1 MNKINSYRRY
11 LMTKTTLKH
20 ESGFT
25 LVELSIVLVIIGL
38 IVGGVLVGQDMI
50 KAAEIRSTIGQIES
64 FNTASNVFRDKY
76 EQLPGDIS
84 SSKATTLGLTTRTGV
99 AGRGDGNG
107 LIQSAATTGASSMY
121 LGYETGLFWR
131 DLNQMS
137 MVDGTYDQA
146 TDAFPTAALTVDTV
160 KTWMP
165 EAKLKHGNMI
175 TVYSTGGKNYYE
187 ISGITSVAVTGIYTF
202 KPSLTPQEAMG
213 IDQKM
218 DDGRPLTGNARGAY
232 ATAVVDGI
240 QAKTANLAA
249 GTLAANAVTDCING
263 DANIATATDPYNVLN
278 DDNASQL
285 ACQLRIRA
293 GF

>member
-1 MNKINSYRRY
+1 
-11 LMTKTTLKH
+11 MTKTTLKH

-50 KAAEIRSTIGQIES
+50 KAAEIRSTISQVES
-64 FNTASNVFRDKY
+64 FNTAANVFRDKY
-76 EQLPGDIS
+76 EQLPGDVS
-84 SSKATTLGLTTRTGV
+84 SSKATTLGLTTRTGA

-107 LIQSAATTGASSMY
+107 LIQSAATTGATSMY

-137 MVDGTYDQA
+137 LVEGTFDQA
-146 TDAFPTAALTVDTV
+146 TDAFPTAALTVESV
-160 KTWMP
+160 KSWMP

-175 TVYSTGGKNYYE
+175 TVYTSGGKNYFE
-187 ISGITSVAVTGIYTF
+187 VSGITSVAVTGIYTL

-218 DDGRPLTGNARGAY
+218 DDGRPLTGNARAAY
-232 ATAVVDGI
+232 STAALDGI
-240 QAKTANLAA
+240 QAKTASIAT
-249 GTLAANAVTDCING
+249 GTLAAGAVTDCING
-263 DANIATATDPYNVLN
+263 DATTTTSTDPYNVVN

-285 ACQLRIRA
+285 ACQLRLRA